1 MMARINIPTNIIDSA
16 MLKAA
21 MDIQQQKADSIS
33 SQYKNYLSS
42 IKDLTGTFKDLG
54 SAYDEYRG
62 EKTREE
68 QASDF
73 MKKYKDDSSAKAAA
87 YNFISGKD
95 PNAIQKFIDD
105 KTKRDEME
113 ANKQKTINGLKG
125 EIETNLRRVEAAESR
140 DEAKKYLYAAQDVA
154 ETLAN
159 QYGIQ
164 VDIPY
169 TLDGNQYAWQQ
180 KEAEEKEAE
189 EEAEEEE
196 EFEKDFNERWEAAGK
211 IGAAREKEYQEELK
225 QKKEAVEYEIKE
237 FDKQVEAA
245 RKTKDKKTK
254 MDKLYEL
261 AEERKFLMDLSKK
274 YNTIIPTIINAD
286 EYTAPKGPTKK
297 QVAKSKLD
305 KAKLA
310 LEQVQAKYNSSRDNY
325 MALSYE
331 EKNQAKHVEAAV
343 YKNYIA
349 DMNALEKAQ
358 KDVQDAEAEY
368 NRLGGK

>member
-1 MMARINIPTNIIDSA
+1 MMARINVPTNIIDSA

-68 QASDF
+68 QVSDF
-73 MKKYKDDSSAKAAA
+73 MEKYKDDPMAKAAA
-87 YNFISGKD
+87 YNFISDKD

-125 EIETNLRRVEAAESR
+125 EIETNLRRVETAESR
-140 DEAKKYLYAAQDVA
+140 DEAKKFLYAAQDIA

-180 KEAEEKEAE
+180 KEAEEKAKTAE
-189 EEAEEEE
+189 EKAAAERKQQEEERKANIKRE
-196 EFEKDFNERWEAAGK
+196 VDKYNRDYDSAKEIQNPEKRRQAFA
-211 IGAAREKEYQEELK
+211 
-225 QKKEAVEYEIKE
+225 
-237 FDKQVEAA
+237 
-245 RKTKDKKTK
+245 
-254 MDKLYEL
+254 EL
-261 AEERKFLMDLSKK
+261 AERYKNLEELVDKYGISVFPKK
-274 YNTIIPTIINAD
+274 VREEQYA
-286 EYTAPKGPTKK
+286 KGPTEK
-297 QVAKSKLD
+297 QVAKANLD
-305 KAKLA
+305 KANRALA
-310 LEQVQAKYNSSRDNY
+310 IVQARYDSSRGNY
-325 MALSYE
+325 MALSE
-331 EKNQAKHVEAAV
+331 PEKVQAKNTEAAV
-343 YKNYIA
+343 YKNYI
-349 DMNALEKAQ
+349 DDKNALEKAQ
-358 KDVQDAEAEY
+358 KAVQDAEAEY

>member
-1 MMARINIPTNIIDSA
+1 MMARINVPTNIIDSA

-95 PNAIQKFIDD
+95 TNAIQKFIDD

-125 EIETNLRRVEAAESR
+125 EIETYLRRVETAGSR

-154 ETLAN
+154 VTLAN

-164 VDIPY
+164 VDIPD

-180 KEAEEKEAE
+180 KEAEEKANAAE
-189 EEAEEEE
+189 EKEDKEFEE
-196 EFEKDFNERWEAAGK
+196 EFNKRWEEAGK

-237 FDKQVEAA
+237 FDKRVEAA

-261 AEERKFLMDLSKK
+261 AEDRKILMNLSKK
-274 YNTIIPTIINAD
+274 YNTNIPTIINAD
-286 EYTAPKGPTKK
+286 EYTAPEKPVANENTRTKDTNEYVLPKGFQWTKTT
-297 QVAKSKLD
+297 SGW
-305 KAKLA
+305 
-310 LEQVQAKYNSSRDNY
+310 
-325 MALSYE
+325 
-331 EKNQAKHVEAAV
+331 
-343 YKNYIA
+343 YKI
-349 DMNALEKAQ
+349 ERVK
-358 KDVQDAEAEY
+358 
-368 NRLGGK
+368 

>member
-1 MMARINIPTNIIDSA
+1 MARINVPTNIIDSA

-73 MKKYKDDSSAKAAA
+73 MEKYKDDPMAKAAA

-95 PNAIQKFIDD
+95 TNAIQKFIDD

-125 EIETNLRRVEAAESR
+125 QIETSLRRVEAAESR

-154 ETLAN
+154 DTLAN

-164 VDIPY
+164 VDIPD

-180 KEAEEKEAE
+180 KEAEEKANAAEEAKEAE
-189 EEAEEEE
+189 EKAGEEYLAGI
-196 EFEKDFNERWEAAGK
+196 EKAA
-211 IGAAREKEYQEELK
+211 
-225 QKKEAVEYEIKE
+225 
-237 FDKQVEAA
+237 
-245 RKTKDKKTK
+245 
-254 MDKLYEL
+254 
-261 AEERKFLMDLSKK
+261 AEERKQQDEEEKANLKREIAK
-274 YNTIIPTIINAD
+274 YNRDYDSAGKIQDPKKRRQEFEKLAAREISLEKMVDIYGISDFPKIVREEQYA
-286 EYTAPKGPTKK
+286 KGPTEK

-305 KAKLA
+305 KAKRA
-310 LEQVQAKYNSSRDNY
+310 LEQANAIYNSSRGNY
-325 MALSYE
+325 MALSVQ
-331 EKNQAKHVEAAV
+331 EKNQAKHDEAAV

-358 KDVQDAEAEY
+358 KAVQDAEAEY

>member
-1 MMARINIPTNIIDSA
+1 MSRINIPTNIIDSA

-33 SQYKNYLSS
+33 SKYKNYLSS

-125 EIETNLRRVEAAESR
+125 EIETNLRRVETAESR

-154 ETLAN
+154 DTLAN

-180 KEAEEKEAE
+180 KEAEEKAKTAE
-189 EEAEEEE
+189 EKAAAERKQQEEERKANIKRE
-196 EFEKDFNERWEAAGK
+196 VDKYNRDYESAEKIQN
-211 IGAAREKEYQEELK
+211 REKRRQ
-225 QKKEAVEYEIKE
+225 A
-237 FDKQVEAA
+237 FA
-245 RKTKDKKTK
+245 
-254 MDKLYEL
+254 EL
-261 AEERKFLMDLSKK
+261 AERYKNLDELVDK
-274 YNTIIPTIINAD
+274 YGISVFPKIVREEQYA
-286 EYTAPKGPTKK
+286 KGPTEKE
-297 QVAKSKLD
+297 VAKANLD
-305 KAKLA
+305 KAKRALA
-310 LEQVQAKYNSSRDNY
+310 IVQARYNSSHDNFMKLSEPEKVQAKNT
-325 MALSYE
+325 
-331 EKNQAKHVEAAV
+331 EAAV
-343 YKNYIA
+343 YKNYI
-349 DMNALEKAQ
+349 DDKNALEKAQ
-358 KDVQDAEAEY
+358 KAVQDAEAEY

>member
-1 MMARINIPTNIIDSA
+1 MARINVPTNIIDSA

-68 QASDF
+68 QAGDF
-73 MKKYKDDSSAKAAA
+73 MEKYKDDPMAKAAA

-125 EIETNLRRVEAAESR
+125 QIETSLRRVEAAGSR

-154 ETLAN
+154 DTLAN

-164 VDIPY
+164 VDIPD

-180 KEAEEKEAE
+180 KEAEEKE
-189 EEAEEEE
+189 EE
-196 EFEKDFNERWEAAGK
+196 EFEKDFNERWEEAGK

-261 AEERKFLMDLSKK
+261 AEDRKILMNLSKK

-286 EYTAPKGPTKK
+286 EYTAPKKPVATENTRTKDTSQYVLPEGYHWTK
-297 QVAKSKLD
+297 TTSGMYKIV
-305 KAKLA
+305 
-310 LEQVQAKYNSSRDNY
+310 RD
-325 MALSYE
+325 E
-331 EKNQAKHVEAAV
+331 
-343 YKNYIA
+343 
-349 DMNALEKAQ
+349 
-358 KDVQDAEAEY
+358 
-368 NRLGGK
+368 

>member
-1 MMARINIPTNIIDSA
+1 MMARINVPTNIIDSA

-73 MKKYKDDSSAKAAA
+73 MEKYKDDPMAKAAA

-105 KTKRDEME
+105 KTKREEME
-113 ANKQKTINGLKG
+113 ANKQKTINSLKG
-125 EIETNLRRVEAAESR
+125 QIETNLRRVEAAESR
-140 DEAKKYLYAAQDVA
+140 DEAKKFLYAAQDVA
-154 ETLAN
+154 DTLAN

-164 VDIPY
+164 VDIPD

-180 KEAEEKEAE
+180 KEAEEKE
-189 EEAEEEE
+189 EE
-196 EFEKDFNERWEAAGK
+196 EFEKDFNERWEEAGK

-254 MDKLYEL
+254 MNKLYEL
-261 AEERKFLMDLSKK
+261 AEDRKILMNLSKK

-286 EYTAPKGPTKK
+286 EYTAPKKPVATENTRTQDTSDYVLPKGYHWTKTTSGWYK
-297 QVAKSKLD
+297 I
-305 KAKLA
+305 
-310 LEQVQAKYNSSRDNY
+310 ERD
-325 MALSYE
+325 E
-331 EKNQAKHVEAAV
+331 
-343 YKNYIA
+343 
-349 DMNALEKAQ
+349 
-358 KDVQDAEAEY
+358 
-368 NRLGGK
+368 

>member
-1 MMARINIPTNIIDSA
+1 MMARINVPTNIIDSA

-73 MKKYKDDSSAKAAA
+73 MEKYKDDPMAKAAA
-87 YNFISGKD
+87 YNFISDKD

-125 EIETNLRRVEAAESR
+125 EIETSLRRVETAGSR

-154 ETLAN
+154 DTLAN

-164 VDIPY
+164 VDIPD

-180 KEAEEKEAE
+180 KEAEEKAKTAE
-189 EEAEEEE
+189 EKAAAERKQQEEERKANIKRE
-196 EFEKDFNERWEAAGK
+196 VDKYNRDYESAEKIQN
-211 IGAAREKEYQEELK
+211 REKRRQ
-225 QKKEAVEYEIKE
+225 A
-237 FDKQVEAA
+237 FA
-245 RKTKDKKTK
+245 
-254 MDKLYEL
+254 EL
-261 AEERKFLMDLSKK
+261 AERYKNLEELVDKYGISVFPKK
-274 YNTIIPTIINAD
+274 VREEQYA
-286 EYTAPKGPTKK
+286 KGPTEK
-297 QVAKSKLD
+297 QVAKANLD
-305 KAKLA
+305 KANRALA
-310 LEQVQAKYNSSRDNY
+310 IVQARYDSSRGNY
-325 MALSYE
+325 MALSE
-331 EKNQAKHVEAAV
+331 PEKVQAKNTEAAV
-343 YKNYIA
+343 YKNYI
-349 DMNALEKAQ
+349 DDKNTLEKAQ
-358 KDVQDAEAEY
+358 KAVQDAEAEY

>member
-1 MMARINIPTNIIDSA
+1 MARINVPTNIIDSA

-33 SQYKNYLSS
+33 SKYKNYLSS

-54 SAYDEYRG
+54 RAYDEYRG

-73 MKKYKDDSSAKAAA
+73 MEKYKDDPMAKAAA
-87 YNFISGKD
+87 YNFISDKD

-125 EIETNLRRVEAAESR
+125 EIETSLRRVETAGSR

-154 ETLAN
+154 DTLAN

-169 TLDGNQYAWQQ
+169 ALDGNQYAWQQ
-180 KEAEEKEAE
+180 KEAEEKANAAE
-189 EEAEEEE
+189 EKAAAERKQQEEERKANIKRE
-196 EFEKDFNERWEAAGK
+196 VDKYNRDYDSAEKIQNP
-211 IGAAREKEYQEELK
+211 EKRK
-225 QKKEAVEYEIKE
+225 QA
-237 FDKQVEAA
+237 FA
-245 RKTKDKKTK
+245 
-254 MDKLYEL
+254 EL
-261 AEERKFLMDLSKK
+261 AERYKNLEELVDK
-274 YNTIIPTIINAD
+274 YGISVFPKIVREEQYA
-286 EYTAPKGPTKK
+286 KGPTGK

-305 KAKLA
+305 KAKRA
-310 LEQVQAKYNSSRDNY
+310 LEQAQAIYNSSRDNY
-325 MALSYE
+325 MKLSIE
-331 EKNQAKHVEAAV
+331 EKNQAKHDEAAV

-358 KDVQDAEAEY
+358 KAVQDAEAEY

>member
-1 MMARINIPTNIIDSA
+1 MARINIPTNIIDSA

-125 EIETNLRRVEAAESR
+125 QIETNLRRVETAGSR
-140 DEAKKYLYAAQDVA
+140 DEAKKYFYAAQDIA
-154 ETLAN
+154 NNLAD

-180 KEAEEKEAE
+180 KEAEEKAAAE
-189 EEAEEEE
+189 R
-196 EFEKDFNERWEAAGK
+196 KQ
-211 IGAAREKEYQEELK
+211 QEEKLK
-225 QKKEAVEYEIKE
+225 RAVEKYNSDYESAKE
-237 FDKQVEAA
+237 IQNPEKRRQEFA
-245 RKTKDKKTK
+245 
-254 MDKLYEL
+254 EL
-261 AEERKFLMDLSKK
+261 AERYKDLDKLVEEYGISVFPKK
-274 YNTIIPTIINAD
+274 VR
-286 EYTAPKGPTKK
+286 EEQYTAPKGPTKK

-310 LEQVQAKYNSSRDNY
+310 LEQVQAIYNKSRENY
-325 MALSYE
+325 MKLSTE
-331 EKNQAKHVEAAV
+331 QKNQAKYDEAAV

>member
-1 MMARINIPTNIIDSA
+1 MARINVPTNIIDSA

-33 SQYKNYLSS
+33 SKYKNYLSS

-68 QASDF
+68 QVSDF
-73 MKKYKDDSSAKAAA
+73 MEKYQDDPMAKAAA
-87 YNFISGKD
+87 YNFISDKD

-113 ANKQKTINGLKG
+113 TNKQKTINGLKG
-125 EIETNLRRVEAAESR
+125 EIETSLRRVETAGSR

-154 ETLAN
+154 DTLAN

-180 KEAEEKEAE
+180 KEAEEKAKTAE
-189 EEAEEEE
+189 EKAAAERKQQEEERKANIKRE
-196 EFEKDFNERWEAAGK
+196 VDRYNSDYDSAEKIQNREKRRQEFEKLAERYK
-211 IGAAREKEYQEELK
+211 NLEELVDK
-225 QKKEAVEYEIKE
+225 YGISVFPKKV
-237 FDKQVEAA
+237 
-245 RKTKDKKTK
+245 R
-254 MDKLYEL
+254 
-261 AEERKFLMDLSKK
+261 EEQ
-274 YNTIIPTIINAD
+274 YA
-286 EYTAPKGPTKK
+286 KGPTEK

-305 KAKLA
+305 KANRALA
-310 LEQVQAKYNSSRDNY
+310 IVQARYDSSRGNY
-325 MALSYE
+325 MALSE
-331 EKNQAKHVEAAV
+331 PEKVQAKNTEAAV
-343 YKNYIA
+343 YKNYI
-349 DMNALEKAQ
+349 DDKNALEKAQ
-358 KDVQDAEAEY
+358 KAVQDAQAEY

>member
-1 MMARINIPTNIIDSA
+1 MMARINVPTNIIDSA

-68 QASDF
+68 QAGDF
-73 MKKYKDDSSAKAAA
+73 MEKYKDDPMAKAAA

-125 EIETNLRRVEAAESR
+125 QIETNLRRVEAAGSR

-154 ETLAN
+154 DTLAN

-180 KEAEEKEAE
+180 KEAEEKE
-189 EEAEEEE
+189 EE
-196 EFEKDFNERWEAAGK
+196 EFEKDFNERWEEAGK

-261 AEERKFLMDLSKK
+261 AEDRKFLMNLSKK
-274 YNTIIPTIINAD
+274 YNTNIPTIINAD
-286 EYTAPKGPTKK
+286 EYTAPKKTVANENTRTKDTSQYVLPK
-297 QVAKSKLD
+297 GYKWTKTTSGWYKI
-305 KAKLA
+305 
-310 LEQVQAKYNSSRDNY
+310 ERD
-325 MALSYE
+325 E
-331 EKNQAKHVEAAV
+331 
-343 YKNYIA
+343 
-349 DMNALEKAQ
+349 
-358 KDVQDAEAEY
+358 
-368 NRLGGK
+368 

>member
-1 MMARINIPTNIIDSA
+1 MARINVPTNIIDSA

-73 MKKYKDDSSAKAAA
+73 MEKYKDDPMAKAAA

-95 PNAIQKFIDD
+95 TNAIQKFIDD

-125 EIETNLRRVEAAESR
+125 QIETSLRRVEAAGSR

-154 ETLAN
+154 DTLAN

-164 VDIPY
+164 VDIPD

-189 EEAEEEE
+189 EEKAGEEYLAGI
-196 EFEKDFNERWEAAGK
+196 EKAA
-211 IGAAREKEYQEELK
+211 
-225 QKKEAVEYEIKE
+225 
-237 FDKQVEAA
+237 
-245 RKTKDKKTK
+245 
-254 MDKLYEL
+254 
-261 AEERKFLMDLSKK
+261 AEERKQQDEEEKANLKREIAK
-274 YNTIIPTIINAD
+274 YNRDYDSAEKIQNPEKRRKEFAELAD
-286 EYTAPKGPTKK
+286 RAKSLEKMVDIYGISDFPKKVREEQYAKGPTEKE
-297 QVAKSKLD
+297 VAKANLD
-305 KAKLA
+305 KAKRALA
-310 LEQVQAKYNSSRDNY
+310 IVQARYNSSRGNY
-325 MALSYE
+325 MALSE
-331 EKNQAKHVEAAV
+331 PEKVQAKNDKAAV
-343 YKNYIA
+343 YQNYM
-349 DMNALEKAQ
+349 DDKNALEKAQ
-358 KDVQDAEAEY
+358 KAVQDAEAEY